1 MVQIL
6 RHETLSLA
14 IAYSNDIWFNRIVYL
29 VPNLAMLKLKLKLK
43 YIGGAGWTNLSSSF
57 FLPVSSNNFN
67 YNIISSF
74 NKACSYNPKLG
85 SNRNRNLNLRVP
97 HTIICSARRR
107 IRYDEE
113 EDTEEYYGHN
123 AEIAMLEYY
132 TQSVKEEALVV
143 RAEVDE
149 LEVEVLIFKV
159 SVSLSHISICKF
171 TCFNVVDSTIIMP
184 IK

>member
-1 MVQIL
+1 M
-6 RHETLSLA
+6 
-14 IAYSNDIWFNRIVYL
+14 
-29 VPNLAMLKLKLKLK
+29 LKLK
-43 YIGGAGWTNLSSSF
+43 YIGGAGWTNLSPSF

-85 SNRNRNLNLRVP
+85 SSRNLNLRVP

-107 IRYDEE
+107 IRYDGE

-149 LEVEVLIFKV
+149 QEVEVLIFKV
-159 SVSLSHISICKF
+159 SVSLS
-171 TCFNVVDSTIIMP
+171 VVYI
-184 IK
+184 

>member
-29 VPNLAMLKLKLKLK
+29 VPNLAMLKLKLK

-67 YNIISSF
+67 YNIISAF

-85 SNRNRNLNLRVP
+85 SNRNRNRNLNLRVP

-159 SVSLSHISICKF
+159 SVSLS
-171 TCFNVVDSTIIMP
+171 VVYI
-184 IK
+184 